1 MWGNSILVEKHDHF
15 KNLPQNQQD
24 ISTNLEQLQHSC
36 VKGTTSSC
44 NNFLPF
50 EKIIRPIL
58 FHS

>member
-15 KNLPQNQQD
+15 KNLPQNQQ
-24 ISTNLEQLQHSC
+24 NLEQLQHSG